1 MRWLTKWFAIAGASA
16 VSVNAAAQGPL
27 KQLRLEPPPTQ
38 TLFCSVGEQ
47 VQLSLVGMD
56 EKQTRTSLE
65 PYKIRIRSSNPGVA
79 SAQGRGP
86 TWAAIDAVCKADGD
100 AWILV
105 DANGVRAWMRV
116 LVGSARAAPAAVS
129 GPPESVWTEALAS
142 GKLAPAGTISSP
154 TLQTRTMISRTLT
167 VTPVATIA
175 LSATPAAIEQGS
187 TQAIV
192 ATPRDAA
199 GAALAGRAV
208 AWQSS
213 KPAVASVDANG
224 VVTAVE
230 VGGPATI
237 TATSEAAS
245 ASATVSVS
253 AIRPSNMGGQMYATA
268 PQFNLGPGQMQ
279 QIRDYFAVTGDNDRW
294 YLVHANWQQPSG
306 CTAGAAIGPP
316 LAVRLSSIPAGR
328 QYQLSLKRDHTTV
341 LQESQPSGQD
351 QSLSINGTCGGS
363 GLLYVQ
369 IHKSSGL
376 PSSTPFTLTLSL
388 QGP

>member
-1 MRWLTKWFAIAGASA
+1 MRQFMIGVAIAAASA
-16 VSVNAAAQGPL
+16 PFANAEAQGALQQL
-27 KQLRLEPPPTQ
+27 KLEAPPSQ
-38 TLFCSVGEQ
+38 TLYCSVGEQ

-65 PYKIRIRSSNPGVA
+65 PYKVAIRSSNTAVA

-86 TWAAIDAVCKADGD
+86 AWATIDAVCRADGD
-100 AWILV
+100 AWILA
-105 DANGVRAWMRV
+105 DAGATRAWMRV
-116 LVGSARAAPAAVS
+116 LVGSARVAPAAAS

-208 AWQSS
+208 TWQSS

-245 ASATVSVS
+245 ASATISVS
-253 AIRPSNMGGQMYATA
+253 AIKPSNMGGQIYATA
-268 PQFNLGPGQMQ
+268 PQFNLAPGQMQ
-279 QIRDYFAVTGDNDRW
+279 QISDYFAVTGDNDRW

-328 QYQLSLKRDHTTV
+328 QYQLSLKRDYAMT

-351 QSLSINGTCGGS
+351 QSLSMNGTCGAS
-363 GLLYVQ
+363 GLFYVQ

-376 PSSTPFTLTLSL
+376 PSSTPFKLTLTL
-388 QGP
+388 Q